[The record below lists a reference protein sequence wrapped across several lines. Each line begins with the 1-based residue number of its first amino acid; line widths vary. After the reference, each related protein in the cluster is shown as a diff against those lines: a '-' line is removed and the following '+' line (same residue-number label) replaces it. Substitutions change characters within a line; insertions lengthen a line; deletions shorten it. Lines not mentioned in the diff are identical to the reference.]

1 MIKSFST
8 KNFTYFWFIISI
20 FIIVLIVILEGFL
33 EYKKSIENASI
44 KTNNITILLSKKL
57 ESDFENTNNLLKFA
71 QNIML
76 NITKENKYFL
86 EATNEEK
93 KEIISKRFT
102 SLINDSHNINAIN
115 YADSNGIVIYSSS
128 SLNNDIDISDRK
140 HFQELKNNENLLI
153 SFSDVITSRIT
164 GKESLVLARAIRDE
178 NKDLLGIITA
188 VINIDSI
195 NETLASIDLGKNGIS
210 LLRRSDNM
218 KLISKYPSNN
228 KLETNQPLPLNNPII
243 VRIKAGEKTGTLEYI
258 ASTDSKK
265 RVGSFIVM
273 EKFPFYV
280 QTAIAEDVYLASW
293 KEDLKVVIILF
304 VLFVF
309 TSFLIFLVLN
319 KSFKKEQKAVK
330 ELLKNQNLFSS
341 GPVITIE
348 WIPENNWPIKNI
360 SDNCENILGY
370 TKDEMLSE
378 DFNYSNLIHPDD
390 KYQVSQEIESFIKNN
405 IDTFEQSYRIQMKNG
420 TYKYFYDYTKI
431 LRNEENEIINFIG
444 YMFDQTNL
452 KEKEESLLIEKNRL
466 SYIILGTNAG
476 TWEWD
481 LQTNS

>member
-71 QNIML
+71 QNVIL

-115 YADSNGIVIYSSS
+115 YANSNGIVIYSSS

-195 NETLASIDLGKNGIS
+195 NKTLASIDLGKNGIS

-243 VRIKAGEKTGTLEYI
+243 VRIKAGEKAGTLEYI

-273 EKFPFYV
+273 ENFPFYV

-293 KEDLKVVIILF
+293 KED
-304 VLFVF
+304 
-309 TSFLIFLVLN
+309 
-319 KSFKKEQKAVK
+319 
-330 ELLKNQNLFSS
+330 
-341 GPVITIE
+341 
-348 WIPENNWPIKNI
+348 
-360 SDNCENILGY
+360 
-370 TKDEMLSE
+370 
-378 DFNYSNLIHPDD
+378 
-390 KYQVSQEIESFIKNN
+390 
-405 IDTFEQSYRIQMKNG
+405 
-420 TYKYFYDYTKI
+420 
-431 LRNEENEIINFIG
+431 
-444 YMFDQTNL
+444 
-452 KEKEESLLIEKNRL
+452 
-466 SYIILGTNAG
+466 
-476 TWEWD
+476 
-481 LQTNS
+481 